1 MRKSFVTAGLAISLL
16 TGSFA
21 AQAATP
27 PHGASAPAAMT
38 GAGGVWNDHGRR
50 WDDRDDRP
58 VYRGSDYRGGNYYGG
73 NGYYGQQA
81 YARGDQR
88 RDDDGRR
95 YCRRNDGSTG
105 LVVGGVVGGVLG
117 HEVAG
122 RGGDRTLGAI
132 LGIAGGALL
141 GRAIDRDGARCR

>member
-1 MRKSFVTAGLAISLL
+1 MRKSFVTAALAFSML
-16 TGSFA
+16 TGSFS
-21 AQAATP
+21 AQAATA

-50 WDDRDDRP
+50 
-58 VYRGSDYRGGNYYGG
+58 
-73 NGYYGQQA
+73 
-81 YARGDQR
+81 
-88 RDDDGRR
+88 

-105 LVVGGVVGGVLG
+105 MVVGGVVGGVLG